1 MSRIRLLPSN
11 LVDQIAAGEVIERPA
26 SALKE
31 LVENAL
37 DSGTTQ
43 IIIVITDGGL
53 SSISVSDNGCGM
65 NKNELSLA
73 VKRHATSKL
82 PVGNLFDIKS
92 FGFRGEALPSIAAV
106 SDLEISSRAET
117 LEHGWKI
124 RIEHGDIHAPEPVAH
139 AVGTTVRVKE
149 LFEKI
154 PARRKFLKT
163 QRTEAGQCL
172 EVVKQLAMATP
183 KVSFTF
189 TDTGKTLLNLPAR
202 TDDSTAI
209 RDRLS
214 DVMGHVFAKEA
225 VMLDARKND
234 CSLLGLM
241 GLPTMNRP
249 TTQYTNIFVNQRPV
263 KDKQLIGAVRAAYSD
278 TLPKGRYP
286 IIVLFI
292 SVSLE
297 NVDVNV
303 HPAKSEVRFSNP
315 GTIRGLIVGSIQSS
329 LRESGIH
336 TTAES
341 AQNILNRLVF
351 SARGVNSG
359 RTVHPNLPQDNTSD
373 RENAGYLQTPA
384 TSAFPTSS
392 DMFSGSLPYA
402 KTEAENTVSETNDSQ
417 KFTANL
423 LGAARAQ
430 YHKNYIISETKDGIV
445 IIDQHAAHERLVME
459 KMKADLAINTIKTQ
473 LLLLPEII
481 SLSPE
486 QLEKIIL
493 HLEPLNQLGLVIESF
508 GEDAVIVRET
518 PALLGEVNIKEL
530 IKDIAEELVHLSN
543 STRLED
549 KISHVLATI
558 SCHSSVR
565 SGRILSVAEMNHL
578 LRDMEVTPNSG
589 QCNHGR
595 PTYISLSL
603 SDVERLFG
611 RR

>member
-65 NKNELSLA
+65 NKDELSLA

-106 SDLEISSRAET
+106 SDLEISSRSET

-124 RIEHGDIHAPEPVAH
+124 RIEHGDVHEPEPVAH
-139 AVGTTVRVKE
+139 AVGTTVCVKE

-183 KVSFTF
+183 NVSFIF

-263 KDKQLIGAVRAAYSD
+263 KDKLLIGAVRAAYSD

>member
-106 SDLEISSRAET
+106 SDLEISSRSET

-124 RIEHGDIHAPEPVAH
+124 RIEHGDVHEPEPVAH
-139 AVGTTVRVKE
+139 AVGTTVCVKE

-225 VMLDARKND
+225 IMLDARKND

>member
-106 SDLEISSRAET
+106 SDLEISSRSKT

-139 AVGTTVRVKE
+139 AVGTTVCVKE

>member
-65 NKNELSLA
+65 NKDELSLA
-73 VKRHATSKL
+73 IKRHATSKL

-106 SDLEISSRAET
+106 SDLEISSRSET

-139 AVGTTVRVKE
+139 AVGTTVCVKE

-315 GTIRGLIVGSIQSS
+315 STIRGLIVGSIQSS

>member
-106 SDLEISSRAET
+106 SDLEISSRSET

-124 RIEHGDIHAPEPVAH
+124 RIEHGDVHEPEPVAH
-139 AVGTTVRVKE
+139 PVGTTVCVKE

-214 DVMGHVFAKEA
+214 DVMGHFFAKEA

-249 TTQYTNIFVNQRPV
+249 TTQYTNIFVNQ
-263 KDKQLIGAVRAAYSD
+263 G
-278 TLPKGRYP
+278 
-286 IIVLFI
+286 
-292 SVSLE
+292 
-297 NVDVNV
+297 
-303 HPAKSEVRFSNP
+303 
-315 GTIRGLIVGSIQSS
+315 
-329 LRESGIH
+329 
-336 TTAES
+336 
-341 AQNILNRLVF
+341 
-351 SARGVNSG
+351 
-359 RTVHPNLPQDNTSD
+359 
-373 RENAGYLQTPA
+373 
-384 TSAFPTSS
+384 
-392 DMFSGSLPYA
+392 
-402 KTEAENTVSETNDSQ
+402 EAIMVVVQ
-417 KFTANL
+417 
-423 LGAARAQ
+423 Q
-430 YHKNYIISETKDGIV
+430 
-445 IIDQHAAHERLVME
+445 
-459 KMKADLAINTIKTQ
+459 
-473 LLLLPEII
+473 PEI
-481 SLSPE
+481 
-486 QLEKIIL
+486 
-493 HLEPLNQLGLVIESF
+493 
-508 GEDAVIVRET
+508 
-518 PALLGEVNIKEL
+518 
-530 IKDIAEELVHLSN
+530 
-543 STRLED
+543 RL
-549 KISHVLATI
+549 A
-558 SCHSSVR
+558 
-565 SGRILSVAEMNHL
+565 
-578 LRDMEVTPNSG
+578 
-589 QCNHGR
+589 
-595 PTYISLSL
+595 
-603 SDVERLFG
+603 
-611 RR
+611 

>member
-65 NKNELSLA
+65 NKDELSLA

-106 SDLEISSRAET
+106 SDLEISSRSET

-139 AVGTTVRVKE
+139 AIGTTVCVKE